1 MSDNYKRVNTSGK
14 SIKIPLKD
22 VDQRELFGPRSIYA
36 KDIELKFPV
45 KLVARGDELQIF
57 GDFESARAVES
68 IIYQMIN
75 HILAGG
81 VLSEQAVEYA
91 IGLTMNDLKPENFD
105 PSEAD
110 RIVLTNRNE
119 SVRPRSEGQSR
130 YIDAI
135 NNNDLVFAIGPA
147 GTGKTYLAVACA
159 VRAFKER
166 RCSRIVLVR
175 PAVEADESLGF
186 LPGDLKEK
194 VDPYLR
200 PLYDALY
207 EMVPNARFDKFLAD
221 GTVEV
226 APLAYMRGRTL
237 NNSFVILD
245 EAQNTT
251 IRQMKM
257 FLTRLG
263 MNSKAVVTGD
273 ITQIDLPNDKPSGLI
288 NAMRVLKGIEGIEF
302 VHLNETDVVR
312 HKLVQDIILAYDKV
326 ERESRPERVSPEEE

>member
-1 MSDNYKRVNTSGK
+1 VNTSGK
-14 SIKIPLKD
+14 SIRVSLKD
-22 VDQRELFGPRSIYA
+22 VDQRELFGPRGIYV

-68 IIYQMIN
+68 IINQMIE
-75 HILAGG
+75 HLSGG
-81 VLSEQAVEYA
+81 GILSEQAVEYA
-91 IGLTMNDLKPENFD
+91 IGLTKNSLPRDNFD
-105 PSEAD
+105 PANEE
-110 RIVLTNRNE
+110 RIVLTNRND
-119 SVRPRSEGQSR
+119 SVRPRSEGQRR

-135 NNNDLVFAIGPA
+135 AENDLVFAIGPA

-166 RCSRIVLVR
+166 RCARIVLVR

-207 EMVPNARFDKFLAD
+207 EMIPSSRFDKLLSD
-221 GTVEV
+221 GTIEV

-273 ITQIDLPNDKPSGLI
+273 ITQIDLAPDRASGLI
-288 NAMRVLKGIEGIEF
+288 NAQRVLKDIEGIEF
-302 VHLNETDVVR
+302 SYLDETDVVR
-312 HKLVQDIILAYDKV
+312 HRLVQDIIIAYDRA
-326 ERESRPERVSPEEE
+326 ENSRTKDNGSPSE